1 MAEIFGGDGL
11 QNAFR
16 ALGIDANMTYKGSRE
31 PYYEVWELSKKDLKV
46 LEEVEEW
53 QDEWG
58 FWRFAKGSN
67 MGTACSIFI
76 VNGHELIA
84 WEGFRREDL
93 RDEWD
98 NETSD
103 EEKAACHYRFKEYEN
118 IYMPHEFSSL
128 LEYMC
133 NELGASTETNVCALA
148 VDLARA
154 NGLSMGKLFE
164 VYEG

>member
-1 MAEIFGGDGL
+1 MAEIFGGGGL

-16 ALGIDANMTYKGSRE
+16 SLGIDAKMTYKGSRE
-31 PYYEVWELSKKDLKV
+31 PYYEVWELNKKDLKV
-46 LEEVEEW
+46 LEEVLEW
-53 QDEWG
+53 PDEWG
-58 FWRFAKGSN
+58 FFRFAKGSN
-67 MGTACSIFI
+67 MGTACSIFT

-84 WEGFRREDL
+84 WEGYKREYL
-93 RDEWD
+93 RDDWD

-103 EEKAACHYRFKEYEN
+103 EEKAKCHYRFNEYED
-118 IYMPHEFSSL
+118 IYMPHEYGSL
-128 LEYMC
+128 LEYFC
-133 NELGASTETNVCALA
+133 QEIGASTETNVCALA